1 MLTVAELPIVQAGDA
16 RERADAA
23 RNRAKILAAA
33 ERLIEERGLANV
45 SMDDVAREACVGKG
59 TVYRRFGDRAS
70 LALALLDEHERDL
83 QEAML
88 RDQERARGGA
98 LLRGEPPLGPGAP
111 ARERLYAFGEAYL
124 DVLDTHH
131 ALLAEAERGAR
142 FGLAPYVAY
151 RTHLLVLLREASPAC
166 DADIAAD
173 ALLAVLGASLFAHLR
188 GDRTVELDRVKA
200 VWRGL
205 VDGVLG

>member
-1 MLTVAELPIVQAGDA
+1 MLTVADLPLVSDGAA

-70 LALALLDEHERDL
+70 LALALLDEHEREL
-83 QEAML
+83 QEAM
-88 RDQERARGGA
+88 
-98 LLRGEPPLGPGAP
+98 LRGEPPLGPGVP
-111 ARERLYAFGEAYL
+111 PRERLYAFGEAYL
-124 DVLDTHH
+124 EVLDAHH
-131 ALLAEAERGAR
+131 ALLVEAERGSR
-142 FGLAPYVAY
+142 FGVAPYVAY
-151 RTHLLVLLREASPAC
+151 RTHLLVLLREASPTC

-188 GDRTVELDRVKA
+188 GERTVELDRVKA

>member
-1 MLTVAELPIVQAGDA
+1 MLTVAELPLADGGVA

-23 RNRAKILAAA
+23 RNRVKILEAA

-88 RDQERARGGA
+88 RGA
-98 LLRGEPPLGPGAP
+98 PPLGPGVP
-111 ARERLYAFGEAYL
+111 ARERLYAFGDAYL
-124 DVLDTHH
+124 DVLDRHH
-131 ALLAEAERGAR
+131 ALIAEAERAVRR

-151 RTHLLVLLREASPAC
+151 RTHLLILLREANPGC

-173 ALLAVLGASLFAHLR
+173 ALLAALAATLFSHLR
-188 GDRTVELDRVKA
+188 HDREIELERVKRL
-200 VWRGL
+200 WRRL

>member
-1 MLTVAELPIVQAGDA
+1 MLTVAELPIVQVGDA

-33 ERLIEERGLANV
+33 ERLIAERGLANV

-59 TVYRRFGDRAS
+59 TIYRRFGDRAS

-88 RDQERARGGA
+88 R
-98 LLRGEPPLGPGAP
+98 GEPPLGPGAA

-124 DVLDTHH
+124 DVLDVHH
-131 ALLAEAERGAR
+131 PLLVEAERSVSR
-142 FGLAPYVAY
+142 FGAAPYVAY
-151 RTHLLVLLREASPAC
+151 RMHLLVLLREASPGC

-173 ALLAVLGASLFAHLR
+173 VLLGALAATLFAHLR
-188 GDRTVELDRVKA
+188 GERNIELERVKA

-205 VDGVLG
+205 VDGVLGA